1 MADAASP
8 AEEVAAAIRY
18 MQEQWP
24 ALCVFLKNPKL
35 EISNASPA
43 TALRP
48 FVGGRNDWVFVN
60 TANGAQGSM
69 ILYSL
74 IETARANGLVPL
86 DYIAN
91 TLKRLPHAHT
101 KQDIDAL
108 LPLGIMG

>member
-8 AEEVAAAIRY
+8 AEGVAAAIRN

-24 ALCVFLKNPKL
+24 ELTVFLKNPKL
-35 EISNASPA
+35 DISNASAEP
-43 TALRP
+43 ALRP
-48 FVGGRNDWVFVN
+48 FVGCKKDWVFVN

-74 IETARANGLVPL
+74 TEKARANGLVPM

-91 TLKRLPHAHT
+91 T
-101 KQDIDAL
+101 
-108 LPLGIMG
+108 